1 MTRDKPQHLV
11 RATLIILCVALSST
25 ALNSSAPF
33 DDTREELLETGR
45 ATKLQTPAASRSTI
59 RVVSYNMRWRG
70 GDDLLKLI
78 ELFRSDAEIGR
89 ATILGLQEV
98 DRNKKRTDNVN
109 TAKQMAEALGMY
121 YAWAAPPAVEKKD
134 KKPQEEETGV
144 AILSVYP
151 LIDVKRIVLPNE
163 GPGGRR
169 RVALGAT
176 VKIDEGPVR
185 VYSVHAELR
194 MSNEERLEQFKAV
207 LDDLHTNYSKME
219 RVVVL
224 GDFNTVS
231 GKDVDGTTDLF
242 TTAKFS
248 TPFNNHLTTWK
259 TFILEFKLDW
269 LWLRGLTAT
278 EFGIDKKVRLS
289 DHWPLWTVLKLNEQG
304 VGARKK

>member
-1 MTRDKPQHLV
+1 MTRRTLNQLIRLTLALLFIASACFQPDTSA
-11 RATLIILCVALSST
+11 RA
-25 ALNSSAPF
+25 
-33 DDTREELLETGR
+33 DDPPADLLETGH
-45 ATKLQTPAASRSTI
+45 ATKLQAPPSLPTSVRI
-59 RVVSYNMRWRG
+59 VSYNIRWRG
-70 GDDLLKLI
+70 GNDLIKLI

-98 DRNKKRTDNVN
+98 DRNRKRTDNVN
-109 TAKQMAEALGMY
+109 TARQMAEALGMY
-121 YAWAAPPAVEKKD
+121 YAWAAPPTVATKD

-151 LIDVKRIVLPNE
+151 LIDVTRIVLPNE
-163 GPGGRR
+163 GPHGRR
-169 RVALGAT
+169 RVAVGAT
-176 VKIDEGPVR
+176 VNIGERSVR

-207 LDDLHTNYSKME
+207 LDDVQANYAKME

-231 GKDVDGTTDLF
+231 GKDVDGTTNLF
-242 TTAKFS
+242 TAAKFS
-248 TPFNNHLTTWK
+248 TPFSNSLTTWK

-278 EFGIDKKVRLS
+278 EFGIDKKVGLS
-289 DHWPLWTVLKLNEQG
+289 DHWPLWAVVKLNEQSAG
-304 VGARKK
+304 KR

>member
-1 MTRDKPQHLV
+1 MTESKLQHILT
-11 RATLIILCVALSST
+11 ATLIILSVTFSST
-25 ALNSSAPF
+25 AIWSPALLDNPHG
-33 DDTREELLETGR
+33 DLLETGH
-45 ATKLQTPAASRSTI
+45 ATKLQTSPSSPTSVRI
-59 RVVSYNMRWRG
+59 VSYNIRWRG
-70 GDDLLKLI
+70 GDDLIKLI

-98 DRNKKRTDNVN
+98 DRNRKRTDNVN
-109 TAKQMAEALGMY
+109 TARQMAEALGMY
-121 YAWAAPPAVEKKD
+121 YAWAAPPTVETKD
-134 KKPQEEETGV
+134 KKLQEEETGV

-151 LIDVKRIVLPNE
+151 LIDVTRIVLPNE
-163 GPGGRR
+163 GPHGRR

-176 VKIDEGPVR
+176 VKIDQRPVR

-207 LDDLHTNYSKME
+207 LYDVQTNYAKIE

-231 GKDVDGTTDLF
+231 AKDVGETTSLF
-242 TTAKFS
+242 TAAKFS
-248 TPFNNHLTTWK
+248 TPFTNNLTTWK

-289 DHWPLWTVLKLNEQG
+289 DHWPLWAVVKLNEQPAG
-304 VGARKK
+304 KK